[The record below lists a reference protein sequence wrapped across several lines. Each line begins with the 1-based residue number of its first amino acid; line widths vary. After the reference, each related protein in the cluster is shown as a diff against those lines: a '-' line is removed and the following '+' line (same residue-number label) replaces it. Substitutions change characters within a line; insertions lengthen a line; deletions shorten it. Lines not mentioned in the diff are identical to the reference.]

1 VGDTIEFVDA
11 TRDDSTWRTLEVTP
25 LLGGN
30 VVGETA
36 VEMIWGSPE
45 VNTARD
51 VLDCLCETVFG
62 SSTVVS
68 VLDGTLGIIASEGVC
83 TGVTSSLDRLR
94 LDVVLTRE
102 TIESD
107 DSEGDEV
114 TRDSVT
120 DREEVKPIDRVV
132 EVTSRSV
139 WLASGSEETAGVL
152 ISGYELNVVGGV
164 TITDASVKM
173 EVEDETAMS
182 EEADPSTLDG
192 VSEGIATEDN
202 ADRSFVVAAEDIG
215 STGRLVI
222 VESRSAWLVKD
233 SEDTAGVLVSGAEL
247 TAVGRIS
254 MTDEPVAMDVEDGM
268 TISEEDKVSI
278 FDRLSRFAVVG
289 DNVDVSIS
297 EIELAAVGVVSTIDV
312 SGKMDMGDEVMK
324 SEEGMTSALDE
335 VSRDVVGEDNVGGSV
350 GKSIA
355 ESAGVS
361 EMAGVDMA
369 LLKLLGMISVV
380 DASVR
385 IPVGDEMTTAG
396 SVSVIDESVKPEV
409 GGEMTLS
416 EENTPSTLDGV
427 SKGVVAEESVDESVD
442 RATGSSEVS
451 IIAEV
456 DMVLLTLLGR
466 TSIADESVMMG
477 VGDEMTISEENDN
490 SMLGTISEDVVT
502 GANVGRSVGRLTPDS
517 TEVSRLAEDGVT
529 LPRLPSTLDGV
540 SVEVGTEDSGSVID
554 ADIATLSEDVRRGV
568 LASTEASWVAEAE
581 RGEVDIP
588 FGTSSSLELDDGAT
602 GKSGDEA

>member
-1 VGDTIEFVDA
+1 
-11 TRDDSTWRTLEVTP
+11 
-25 LLGGN
+25 
-30 VVGETA
+30 
-36 VEMIWGSPE
+36 M
-45 VNTARD
+45 
-51 VLDCLCETVFG
+51 
-62 SSTVVS
+62 
-68 VLDGTLGIIASEGVC
+68 
-83 TGVTSSLDRLR
+83 
-94 LDVVLTRE
+94 
-102 TIESD
+102 
-107 DSEGDEV
+107 
-114 TRDSVT
+114 
-120 DREEVKPIDRVV
+120 
-132 EVTSRSV
+132 
-139 WLASGSEETAGVL
+139 
-152 ISGYELNVVGGV
+152 
-164 TITDASVKM
+164 
-173 EVEDETAMS
+173 
-182 EEADPSTLDG
+182 
-192 VSEGIATEDN
+192 
-202 ADRSFVVAAEDIG
+202 
-215 STGRLVI
+215 
-222 VESRSAWLVKD
+222 
-233 SEDTAGVLVSGAEL
+233 LVSGAEL

-268 TISEEDKVSI
+268 TISEEGKVSI
-278 FDRLSRFAVVG
+278 FDKLSRFAVVG

-297 EIELAAVGVVSTIDV
+297 EIELTAVGVVSTIDV

-466 TSIADESVMMG
+466 TFIADESVMMG

-502 GANVGRSVGRLTPDS
+502 GDNVGRSVGRPIPDS
-517 TEVSRLAEDGVT
+517 TAVSRLAEDDVT

-554 ADIATLSEDVRRGV
+554 ADIATLSEDV
-568 LASTEASWVAEAE
+568 
-581 RGEVDIP
+581 
-588 FGTSSSLELDDGAT
+588 
-602 GKSGDEA
+602 